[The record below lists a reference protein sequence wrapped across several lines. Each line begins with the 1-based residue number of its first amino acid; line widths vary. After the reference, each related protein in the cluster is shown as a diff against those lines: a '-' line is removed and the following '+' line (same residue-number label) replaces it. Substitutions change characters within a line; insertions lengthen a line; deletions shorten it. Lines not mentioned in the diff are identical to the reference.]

1 MFLDQQS
8 EILYS
13 LFLLYAQVRDYQA
26 IEIKVLTTCFY
37 LMQSFF

>member
-13 LFLLYAQVRDYQA
+13 LFLLYAQVGDYQT